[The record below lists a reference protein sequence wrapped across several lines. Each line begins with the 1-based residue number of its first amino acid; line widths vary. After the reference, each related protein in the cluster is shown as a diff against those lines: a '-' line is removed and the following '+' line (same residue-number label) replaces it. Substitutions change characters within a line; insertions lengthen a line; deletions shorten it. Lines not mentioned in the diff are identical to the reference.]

1 MIRTDKVIGK
11 IYEKQLNKSKVASM
25 LGITPKTFSI
35 KLKKG
40 VLNSDEIGKLI
51 EILCIEDPVDIFFA
65 HDVTQNAPNEKEIL
79 WPNYRFLRMNSSE
92 KSEPPFKTAN
102 RGSSPPMSAKPW
114 TSRTTEKQPT
124 VWTMMKR
131 G

>member
-51 EILCIEDPVDIFFA
+51 EILCIEDPVDIIFA
-65 HDVTQNAPNEKEIL
+65 HDVTQNALNEKEIL
-79 WPNYRFLRMNSSE
+79 
-92 KSEPPFKTAN
+92 
-102 RGSSPPMSAKPW
+102 
-114 TSRTTEKQPT
+114 
-124 VWTMMKR
+124 
-131 G
+131 

>member
-51 EILCIEDPVDIFFA
+51 EILCIEDPGDIFFA

-79 WPNYRFLRMNSSE
+79 
-92 KSEPPFKTAN
+92 
-102 RGSSPPMSAKPW
+102 
-114 TSRTTEKQPT
+114 
-124 VWTMMKR
+124 
-131 G
+131 